1 MHINTINFSTQN
13 MVAVGVSAR
22 IDFYTLRQPESHD
35 DVEFDQL
42 KPSHQINKFDDVVTA
57 LQFRQDGNIIVAG
70 EGTGKIQLIEVKN
83 KYILRSYSM
92 GKNRVNALSFGE
104 SNSHFASC
112 ANDTCLRYYDIQD
125 S

>member
-1 MHINTINFSTQN
+1 MHINTVNFSTQN
-13 MVAVGVSAR
+13 IVAVGVSAR
-22 IDFYTLRQPESHD
+22 IDLYTLRQPESQD
-35 DVEFDQL
+35 DVDFDQL
-42 KPSHQINKFDDVVTA
+42 KPSQQINKFDDVVTA

-83 KYILRSYSM
+83 KYILRSYTM
-92 GKNRVNALSFGE
+92 GKNRVNALSFSE

>member
-1 MHINTINFSTQN
+1 MHINTVNFSTQN
-13 MVAVGVSAR
+13 ILAVGVSAR
-22 IDFYTLRQPESHD
+22 IDLYTLRQPESQD
-35 DVEFDQL
+35 DVDFDQL
-42 KPSHQINKFDDVVTA
+42 KPSQQINKFDDVVTA

-92 GKNRVNALSFGE
+92 GKNRVNALSFSE